1 MYYNSNIQQWLLTVS
16 TNKLHACGDETQ
28 LSRTTG
34 YTEHVWGLAF
44 RRLADS
50 LLSTPKA
57 ISAVNWEE
65 KRRKE
70 KGKQRTY
77 RFFSIHRQFTVIQ
90 SMFPHHMNAHTS
102 CVCCKNTRKYI
113 CLNIIFGSNSGRFG
127 FADIQPS
134 PRTRT
139 KPTSEQVGYLSSS
152 KFKDNI

>member
-1 MYYNSNIQQWLLTVS
+1 MYYNSNIQQWLLTIT

-70 KGKQRTY
+70 KGRQRTY
-77 RFFSIHRQFTVIQ
+77 RFLSIHRQFTVIQ
-90 SMFPHHMNAHTS
+90 SG
-102 CVCCKNTRKYI
+102 V
-113 CLNIIFGSNSGRFG
+113 
-127 FADIQPS
+127 
-134 PRTRT
+134 
-139 KPTSEQVGYLSSS
+139 PTSHECTHELCVL
-152 KFKDNI
+152 